1 YVTARQG
8 RPELIHRFHRL
19 HRLIC
24 GANTPIGRATHE
36 GEFQICE
43 IAKSVDV
50 FPLPQGSSSGFGKHF
65 AAGAGDE
72 GGDDAGRG
80 LFAEELHGAI
90 GAERVGAAGVE
101 RVDLIHVVAVDA
113 AAAAVPNGAVLAEAA
128 DADGGVVV
136 GPGGVEGPADLAR
149 AVRLNRLA
157 LGI

>member
-1 YVTARQG
+1 
-8 RPELIHRFHRL
+8 
-19 HRLIC
+19 
-24 GANTPIGRATHE
+24 
-36 GEFQICE
+36 ICE

-80 LFAEELHGAI
+80 LFAQELHGAI

-113 AAAAVPNGAVLAEAA
+113 AAAAVPNGAVRAEAA

-157 LGI
+157 LGINLVAAGVLADDHGVRGAVRDLLQLDAAGDQALRRHLSA